1 MTFKWMVVWLIGQ
14 LGVPVQRLVEVVNDF
29 RTEPA
34 QIQNLLMGE
43 VIVLKENTEA
53 RAVTLNPVQ
62 VAYTFRL
69 KWC

>member
-1 MTFKWMVVWLIGQ
+1 MVVWVIGQ
-14 LGVPVQRLVEVVNDF
+14 LGVHAQRIVEAVNDF
-29 RTEPA
+29 RTGPA

-69 KWC
+69 YWC